1 MPLMSLRERRDL
13 CRALKDLAGRQREA
27 LAARDYDGL
36 IELLGE
42 RKALLGRLASLGPSL
57 GEWAASRD
65 SLADSE
71 RAEGDRL
78 WAEARSLL
86 AELARA
92 EHEAVAELTSQRD
105 ATQAELREIAAAG
118 RVNAAYRDSL
128 APVTHRSLDVDR

>member
-1 MPLMSLRERRDL
+1 MPLSALRERRDL
-13 CRALKDLAGRQREA
+13 CRTLRDLAGRQREA
-27 LAARDYDGL
+27 LAARDYDVL

-42 RKALLGRLASLGPSL
+42 RKALLARLARSSPSICD
-57 GEWAASRD
+57 WMASRD
-65 SLADSE
+65 SLAASE

-78 WAEARSLL
+78 WVEARSLL
-86 AELARA
+86 GDLARA
-92 EHEAVAELTSQRD
+92 EQEAIAELTAQRD